1 MEMGLIGLLIVG
13 AIASWLATTVLKKE
27 GYGLWANLVIGIL
40 GAFIGGWL
48 FRLIGFDAWGIV
60 ANLIV
65 AFIGA
70 LILLW
75 VIDFLK
81 KKKK

>member
-1 MEMGLIGLLIVG
+1 MDMGLIGLLIVG
-13 AIASWLATTVLKKE
+13 AVAGWLATTVLKKE
-27 GYGLWANLVIGIL
+27 GYGLWANLAIGVV
-40 GAFIGGWL
+40 GAFIGGLL
-48 FRLIGFDAWGIV
+48 FRLIGFAAWGLI

-75 VIDFLK
+75 FIDFLK
-81 KKKK
+81 KKK

>member
-1 MEMGLIGLLIVG
+1 MGMGLIGLLIVG
-13 AIASWLATTVLKKE
+13 ALAGWLATTVLNKE
-27 GYGLWANLVIGIL
+27 GYGLWANLVIGIV
-40 GAFIGGWL
+40 GAFLGGWL
-48 FRLIGFDAWGIV
+48 FRLIGFDAWGMI

-75 VIDFLK
+75 IIDFVK
-81 KKKK
+81 KKK

>member
-13 AIASWLATTVLKKE
+13 AIAGWLATTVLKKE

-81 KKKK
+81 KKK